1 MKHFLR
7 LVGYECRKAF
17 GNPGIVLFLAALLA
31 LNGWKIQDQY
41 HRATGAFDP
50 YKRQYQE
57 TYATYSGTSTAEK
70 AQKIMA
76 IYRPLDEKLRN
87 MQLSGEY
94 DPNAYTY
101 SEATD
106 EQFFGML
113 FVYEM
118 QYDYYYRNN
127 AISIVENARTLAQSP
142 NVSAYIARE
151 NTRIAWDFSGRSIP
165 NFTDTRG
172 SHVLL
177 NYDYSTMLALLM
189 CIFGLCGVFVREQ
202 ESEMSMLLPTT
213 RYGTG
218 ATVAAKLTAA
228 VLFLLGIGI
237 LSLDGESGGLNR
249 GDVLT
254 LVCGVLYAAQ
264 IISVGRCNERMDT
277 YALIVLEFA
286 FAALTGLCWSLATER
301 GMPIQWNMQSIGSI
315 LYVAVFSTMLAS
327 SCQNIAQKL
336 APTSHA
342 ALLMSL
348 ESVFGALSGV
358 IFLGEKL
365 TIRMGM
371 GFLVIFAAVVLSET
385 TASSKKIHGKCMNM
399 H

>member
-1 MKHFLR
+1 MTQKEVLADGLLLLTALIWGSAFAVVKNTLDSFAPGAIIAMRYVIGAAITAVLFRKHLKGIQKPDVIR
-7 LVGYECRKAF
+7 GALVGLLLCCAYLIQTIGLQYTTAGKNAF
-17 GNPGIVLFLAALLA
+17 LTTIYVLLVPFGSAVLF
-31 LNGWKIQDQY
+31 
-41 HRATGAFDP
+41 H
-50 YKRQYQE
+50 
-57 TYATYSGTSTAEK
+57 
-70 AQKIMA
+70 
-76 IYRPLDEKLRN
+76 EKL
-87 MQLSGEY
+87 S
-94 DPNAYTY
+94 
-101 SEATD
+101 
-106 EQFFGML
+106 
-113 FVYEM
+113 
-118 QYDYYYRNN
+118 
-127 AISIVENARTLAQSP
+127 AR
-142 NVSAYIARE
+142 
-151 NTRIAWDFSGRSIP
+151 
-165 NFTDTRG
+165 
-172 SHVLL
+172 
-177 NYDYSTMLALLM
+177 
-189 CIFGLCGVFVREQ
+189 
-202 ESEMSMLLPTT
+202 
-213 RYGTG
+213 RY
-218 ATVAAKLTAA
+218 VAA
-228 VLFLLGIGI
+228 VLMLLGIGI

-301 GMPIQWNMQSIGSI
+301 GMPIQWNMQSIGGI

-365 TIRMGM
+365 TIRMGL